1 MLKGLISKVRKN
13 KKGFTL
19 IELIVV
25 IAILGILAAILIPS
39 VTNIIGTANTNTDKA
54 NAKTVWMAAQ
64 VVGTNIATGTTVA
77 PADSAGFVT
86 LVKTQL
92 GNSLPAVAT
101 ITVTVASPWTS
112 PSAVSYKRDATAA
125 AVTVP

>member
-1 MLKGLISKVRKN
+1 MFKKLIKKAHKN

-54 NAKTVWMAAQ
+54 NAKTVWMATQ
-64 VVGTNIATGTTVA
+64 VVAANVATGTTTA
-77 PADSAGFVT
+77 PTDAAEWKTAVEKQLGSAPTNATFTVT
-86 LVKTQL
+86 L
-92 GNSLPAVAT
+92 
-101 ITVTVASPWTS
+101 TS
-112 PSAVSYKRDATAA
+112 GTPTAIVYTRTGGT
-125 AVTVP
+125 AVTMP